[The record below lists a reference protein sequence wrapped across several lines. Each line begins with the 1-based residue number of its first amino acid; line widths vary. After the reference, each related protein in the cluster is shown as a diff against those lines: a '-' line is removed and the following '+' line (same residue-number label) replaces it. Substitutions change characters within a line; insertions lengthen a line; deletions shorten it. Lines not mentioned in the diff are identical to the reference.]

1 MGARVPDRLG
11 LAALVP
17 LAPGAS
23 PGGDGVD
30 DLAVGE
36 GVPVPVEVCL
46 QDPGARVVREP
57 TMKPTPASF
66 RRSGWRLTACRRP
79 ATTTRG
85 STLAAWRNCSTTL
98 TIVVVS
104 ARLPSQQLILRGKP
118 ARSTSSPTMIWGSIR
133 RSLE

>member
-36 GVPVPVEVCL
+36 GVPVPVEVRL
-46 QDPGARVVREP
+46 QVPRGRGWCV
-57 TMKPTPASF
+57 S
-66 RRSGWRLTACRRP
+66 RR
-79 ATTTRG
+79 
-85 STLAAWRNCSTTL
+85 
-98 TIVVVS
+98 
-104 ARLPSQQLILRGKP
+104 
-118 ARSTSSPTMIWGSIR
+118 
-133 RSLE
+133 